1 MPYHR
6 KLRNGGAMPTDVVS
20 GIKACEAAASADD
33 LGLSVARVSL
43 KSTHRLGNVGHCSR
57 RAL

>member
-1 MPYHR
+1 
-6 KLRNGGAMPTDVVS
+6 MPTDVVS